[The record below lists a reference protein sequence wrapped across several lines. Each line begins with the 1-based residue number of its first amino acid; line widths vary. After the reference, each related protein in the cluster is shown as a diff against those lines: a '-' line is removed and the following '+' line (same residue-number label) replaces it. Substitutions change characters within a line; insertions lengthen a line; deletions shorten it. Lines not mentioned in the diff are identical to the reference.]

1 MENLPTRAR
10 SGSTSCAECC
20 LRRVR
25 CVFDGDKAECQEC
38 TKHSLTCQPQNDD
51 SSPEGRDDMPQEFT
65 QFSRKV
71 ESRMILLQTAIELL
85 TRRIDAQAT
94 TSSKRVDHKSEPSYR
109 AVSEPFEVG
118 ITLEALKTPHTRLT
132 ASLQGLVP
140 EKSVLTRIL
149 HHSSRFTQNWAS
161 WPLATVSHQQQ
172 DDDSAAVNTVTV
184 LDAGFPTDVNSA
196 LEFIEKSLSPNR
208 QKPPDPGAVAKCI
221 VWLCLSIKELP
232 MKFKY
237 ADNRAPAPFEPML
250 LISDLIRKVESLYR
264 ISSTPV
270 CNIDFVQALLLQ
282 GELSLAI
289 GCPTKAWK
297 CIRTAIENAMLLGVH
312 QGRSSLHRAIWE
324 ELWIQDRQLSLFL
337 GMPHAVPAQLGP
349 RVFEEQYPLAEKQA
363 IRQIAMLSGLLTSQT
378 LMKEDTTSATIT
390 RTLEEMKEL
399 NYMIPDHWTRRHLG
413 YVPYLPQAFT
423 RAKIKILYHS
433 FELMLNWPKCQLSNM
448 NPGKAEDFEPARKAI
463 LASAQEIIK
472 AQEAMRAPELEQT
485 TVMRADFVDFLAF
498 KAALLMIAVI
508 KHRAN
513 PMPEEESKPLWRMID
528 ELADRFQETTKV
540 YDDMFAKQACL
551 VLKILFCAS
560 EKDYIWCG
568 AYEAVIPYFGRLQ
581 TQRVIIARDWN
592 NPSHTGKNLARIAVV
607 MESDNVVFGPRYD
620 RVPELEL
627 AADWTEKGRS
637 RAYGWRTSFDF
648 ECLTLQGF

>member
-1 MENLPTRAR
+1 MENLPTRER
-10 SGSTSCAECC
+10 PGSTSCAECH
-20 LRRVR
+20 LRRVK
-25 CVFDGDKAECQEC
+25 CVFDGDQAECQEC
-38 TKHSLTCQPQNDD
+38 SRHSLTCQSQNDA
-51 SSPEGRDDMPQEFT
+51 SSPEDRDDILQEFS
-65 QFSRKV
+65 QFARKV
-71 ESRMILLQTAIELL
+71 ESRMSLLQTAIELL
-85 TRRIDAQAT
+85 ARRIDSQ
-94 TSSKRVDHKSEPSYR
+94 TSNRVEPRSQPSYR
-109 AVSEPFEVG
+109 AVSEPFE
-118 ITLEALKTPHTRLT
+118 IPQTPHTRLT

-140 EKSVLTRIL
+140 DQPALTRIL
-149 HHSSRFTQNWAS
+149 QHSSRFTQNWAS

-184 LDAGFPTDVNSA
+184 LDAGFPTDVKSA
-196 LEFIEKSLSPNR
+196 LTFIEKSLSPNR
-208 QKPPDPGAVAKCI
+208 QKPPDPGAAAKCI

-250 LISDLIRKVESLYR
+250 LISSCIAKVESLYR

-289 GCPTKAWK
+289 GRPTKAWK
-297 CIRTAIENAMLLGVH
+297 CIRTGIENAMLLGVH
-312 QGRSSLHRAIWE
+312 HGRSSLDRAIWE

-349 RVFEEQYPLAEKQA
+349 RVFEEEYPLAEKQA

-378 LMKEDTTSATIT
+378 LMKEDITSATIT

-399 NYMIPDHWTRRHLG
+399 NYMIPEHWTRGHLR

-448 NPGKAEDFEPARKAI
+448 NPGKVEDFEPARKAI

-472 AQEAMRAPELEQT
+472 AQEAMRAPEIEKE

-498 KAALLMIAVI
+498 KAALLMIAMI

-513 PMPEEESKPLWRMID
+513 PMPEEESKPLWKMID
-528 ELADRFQETTKV
+528 ELGDRFQETTKV
-540 YDDMFAKQACL
+540 YDDLFAKQACL

-568 AYEAVIPYFGRLQ
+568 TYEAVIPYFGRLQ
-581 TQRVIIARDWN
+581 TQRIIIARDCN

-627 AADWTEKGRS
+627 AADWTELGRP
-637 RAYGWRTSFDF
+637 RVYGWRTSFDF

>member
-1 MENLPTRAR
+1 MENPPPQERT
-10 SGSTSCAECC
+10 GSKSCAECS
-20 LRRVR
+20 LRKVR
-25 CVFDGDKAECQEC
+25 CLFDGDKAECQEC
-38 TKHSLTCQPQNDD
+38 SKHSLTCQPQNDD
-51 SSPEGRDDMPQEFT
+51 SSSEDRDDMPKEFT
-65 QFSRKV
+65 QFARKV

-85 TRRIDAQAT
+85 ARRLDAQAT
-94 TSSKRVDHKSEPSYR
+94 SSNQVEHKSVPSYR
-109 AVSEPFEVG
+109 AVSEPFKIPE
-118 ITLEALKTPHTRLT
+118 TAHTRLT

-140 EKSVLTRIL
+140 DQPALSRIL
-149 HHSSRFTQNWAS
+149 QHSSRFTQNWAS
-161 WPLATVSHQQQ
+161 WPLATVLHQQQ
-172 DDDSAAVNTVTV
+172 DDDSAAVNTATV
-184 LDAGFPTDVNSA
+184 LDAGFPTDLNSA
-196 LEFIEKSLSPNR
+196 LTFIEKSLSPKL

-250 LISDLIRKVESLYR
+250 LINKCIGKVESLYR

-297 CIRTAIENAMLLGVH
+297 CIRTAIENSMLLGVH

-349 RVFEEQYPLAEKQA
+349 IVFLEKYPLAEKQA

-390 RTLEEMKEL
+390 RTLEELKEL
-399 NYMIPDHWTRRHLG
+399 DYMIPEHWTRGHPR
-413 YVPYLPQAFT
+413 YVSHLPQASI

-448 NPGKAEDFEPARKAI
+448 NRGKVEDFEPARKAI

-472 AQEAMRAPELEQT
+472 AQEAMRSPELEKE
-485 TVMRADFVDFLAF
+485 TVVRADFVDFLAF

-513 PMPEEESKPLWRMID
+513 PMSEEESRPLWRMID
-528 ELADRFQETTKV
+528 ELGDRFQKTTKV

-551 VLKILFCAS
+551 VLRILFCAN

-568 AYEAVIPYFGRLQ
+568 AYEAVIPYFGRLEI
-581 TQRVIIARDWN
+581 QRVIIARDCS

-607 MESDNVVFGPRYD
+607 MESDHVVFGARFD

-627 AADWTEKGRS
+627 AADWTELGTPRV
-637 RAYGWRTSFDF
+637 YGWRTSFDF
-648 ECLTLQGF
+648 ECLTFQGF